1 MTKKKDDLLTIPTFL
16 DRKID
21 ENIVAVMYKMIDDV
35 LYKVD
40 ANGQCYTAKNNRLKK
55 GKKYILGLKKVQ
67 DG

>member
-1 MTKKKDDLLTIPTFL
+1 
-16 DRKID
+16 
-21 ENIVAVMYKMIDDV
+21 MIDDV

-55 GKKYILGLKKVQ
+55 GKKYILDLKEVQ